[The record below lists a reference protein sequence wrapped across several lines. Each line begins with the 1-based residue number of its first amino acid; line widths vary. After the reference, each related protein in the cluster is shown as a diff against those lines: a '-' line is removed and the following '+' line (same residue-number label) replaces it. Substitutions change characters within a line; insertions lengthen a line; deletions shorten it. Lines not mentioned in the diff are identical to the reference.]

1 MEQRMKQ
8 LIIAAVVVLLSAP
21 SVLAQTANTSISPV
35 AERHAPSPLMGA
47 GPVGLVIGAVGF
59 GVYWLVRRR
68 RGKTE
73 V

>member
-1 MEQRMKQ
+1 MKQ
-8 LIIAAVVVLLSAP
+8 LIIAALVVLLSAP

-35 AERHAPSPLMGA
+35 AVRHAPSPLMGA
-47 GPVGLVIGAVGF
+47 GPVGLVMIGAVGF

-68 RGKTE
+68 RRKTE